1 MSQYIIVKIQKN
13 ESIHLPLRAS
23 FRIFV
28 CNKMRFGCAKYEKI
42 LLSRFV
48 VTIYFHYVHIR
59 I

>member
-1 MSQYIIVKIQKN
+1 MSQCTIVKIQKN
-13 ESIHLPLRAS
+13 ESINLPLRTS
-23 FRIFV
+23 FCIFV